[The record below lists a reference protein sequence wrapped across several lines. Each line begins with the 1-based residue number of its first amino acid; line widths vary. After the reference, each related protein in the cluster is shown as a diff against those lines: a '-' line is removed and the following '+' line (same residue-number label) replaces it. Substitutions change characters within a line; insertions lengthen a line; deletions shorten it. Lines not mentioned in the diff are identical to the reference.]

1 METTNAARIAKRAAM
16 RRATLHLVLG
26 IALLDA
32 IAMLTYYAAIV
43 HAPERT
49 KMIFT
54 GIWTVLTALVVA
66 VLLQRVRRVRQKPLT
81 TDHAP

>member
-32 IAMLTYYAAIV
+32 IAMLTYYTAIV

-54 GIWTVLTALVVA
+54 GVWTVMTALVVA
-66 VLLQRVRRVRQKPLT
+66 VLLGRVRRVRRGRY
-81 TDHAP
+81 